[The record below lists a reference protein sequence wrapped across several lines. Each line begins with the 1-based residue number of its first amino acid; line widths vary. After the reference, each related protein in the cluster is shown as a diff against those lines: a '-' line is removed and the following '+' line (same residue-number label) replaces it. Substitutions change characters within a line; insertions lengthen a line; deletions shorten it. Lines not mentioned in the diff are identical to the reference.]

1 MSKLSFRARALDASK
16 PMPIYYMDDVPEF
29 QDFATINRAV
39 PQMPTGM
46 EKEEECEHHL
56 QRAISAQQA
65 YGHTGELVIPTPE
78 VYNVPKHIKDELYPA
93 TYKSSRHLIHVQ
105 PFSMD
110 QDIPDY
116 DIDSEDEIWLSE
128 QAGRLDIRPLQFEEM
143 MDRLEK
149 SSGQQVITL
158 KEAKL
163 LLRDD
168 DDIIIAVY
176 DYWLNKRLKTQHP
189 LIPQVKTEKRDG
201 STNNN
206 PYVAFRRRTEKMQT
220 RKNRKNDEASYEKML
235 KLRRDLSRAVTLLEF
250 VKRREKS
257 KREHLHLTVEI
268 VEKRYQAGD
277 FSGQLL
283 AEVSAIKHSRP
294 NFIPVNSSQIVI
306 KPDTRVTK
314 TKPIKGAP
322 AKKRQY
328 KRKKP
333 EANTSKSIIP
343 NNHGLE
349 LGLGDLASS
358 EEDGL
363 SPVHSDQ
370 DDDNNDPDGPYAFK
384 RKKNCNYH
392 EPRLDGLGNW
402 PWCSAE
408 EGGSEDKRY
417 RFCLTSIPD
426 LENRPRCIGFARRRI
441 GRGGRIV
448 VDRAW
453 TPLDEH
459 LSELDGIAEPIPNGL
474 PSSDLL
480 TEIRNEWKFFR
491 PRTITS
497 NNDELNDRLSENSDD
512 YSRCKT
518 ESSTSRPHINETSA
532 LDFVKNYLSQDDEL
546 FEMQRK
552 QLERLKPD
560 DSQSVIVFM
569 TDHSYS
575 SLPTSCFNIAPA
587 PCKTPAQYHLVSA
600 ELSDDNCSQNAVVPS
615 TTAASLQLLD
625 TSSITPSVERVAL
638 TNGPVADKA
647 EMFANDSSAL
657 ERHKDF
663 LSTSLESL
671 VNFPQNSVIQSVN
684 SCLPAVPSIDI
695 GSGAASHSSDS
706 VRVINSKTFST
717 PAPQTTMRFTS
728 LEQNGNET
736 TRLKQELFLNKVKVV
751 EKVTSE
757 SSVSMD
763 VT

>member
-29 QDFATINRAV
+29 QDFTTINRAV

-78 VYNVPKHIKDELYPA
+78 VYNVPKNIKDELYPA
-93 TYKSSRHLIHVQ
+93 TYKSSRQLIHVQ

-116 DIDSEDEIWLSE
+116 DIDSEDERWLSQ
-128 QAGRLDIRPLQFEEM
+128 QADRLDIRPLQYEEM

-235 KLRRDLSRAVTLLEF
+235 KLRRDLSRAVTLLEL
-250 VKRREKS
+250 VKRREKT
-257 KREHLHLTVEI
+257 KRELLHLTVEV
-268 VEKRYQAGD
+268 VEKRYQAQD

-283 AEVSAIKHSRP
+283 AEVSAIKHQRQS
-294 NFIPVNSSQIVI
+294 FIPVNSQVVM
-306 KPDTRVTK
+306 KQETRPV
-314 TKPIKGAP
+314 KGAP

-333 EANTSKSIIP
+333 DNSAKSSIS
-343 NNHGLE
+343 NSHGLD
-349 LGLGDLASS
+349 LGIGDLASS
-358 EEDGL
+358 EDDGL
-363 SPVHSDQ
+363 SLSQSDQ
-370 DDDNNDPDGPYAFK
+370 DDDNDPDGPFAFR

-392 EPRLDGLGNW
+392 EPRVESLGNW
-402 PWCSAE
+402 PWCSSE
-408 EGGSEDKRY
+408 EGGFEDKRY
-417 RFCLTSIPD
+417 RYCLTSIPGFN
-426 LENRPRCIGFARRRI
+426 NRSACIGFARRRI
-441 GRGGRIV
+441 GRGGRV
-448 VDRAW
+448 VFDRAW
-453 TPLDEH
+453 SPLDDH
-459 LSELDGIAEPIPNGL
+459 LSELDNIAVSTPNGL
-474 PSSDLL
+474 PTNNELIA
-480 TEIRNEWKFFR
+480 EIRNEWKFFR
-491 PRTITS
+491 PKTS
-497 NNDELNDRLSENSDD
+497 SSSNTETENQGSGNGASNEF
-512 YSRCKT
+512 SRCRA
-518 ESSTSRPHINETSA
+518 ESSTSKTHTNESPVV
-532 LDFVKNYLSQDDEL
+532 DFIKNNLSQEDEL

-552 QLERLKPD
+552 QLERLKSD
-560 DSQSVIVFM
+560 ESQSVVLVS
-569 TDHSYS
+569 DHSYS
-575 SLPTSCFNIAPA
+575 SLPTSCFNI
-587 PCKTPAQYHLVSA
+587 TPTPSKPLAQYHLVSA
-600 ELSDDNCSQNAVVPS
+600 ELCEESDSSNFSVP
-615 TTAASLQLLD
+615 TTTSAPLLQLLD
-625 TSSITPSVERVAL
+625 TSSITSNVSKVVL
-638 TNGPVADKA
+638 TNGPIADKVDIS
-647 EMFANDSSAL
+647 NDSNSL
-657 ERHKDF
+657 ERVERHRKEI
-663 LSTSLESL
+663 LGTSIESL
-671 VNFPQNSVIQSVN
+671 VNFPQNSIVN
-684 SCLPAVPSIDI
+684 SCLPAVPSIDL
-695 GSGAASHSSDS
+695 GGGAASHSSDTIH
-706 VRVINSKTFST
+706 VINSKTFST
-717 PAPQTTMRFTS
+717 PQSALRFTS

-736 TRLKQELFLNKVKVV
+736 RRYSFTRQRPCILTLKKISALRHV
-751 EKVTSE
+751 
-757 SSVSMD
+757 
-763 VT
+763 

>member
-29 QDFATINRAV
+29 QDFTTINRAV

-78 VYNVPKHIKDELYPA
+78 VYNVPKNIKDELYPA
-93 TYKSSRHLIHVQ
+93 TYKSSRQLIHVQ

-116 DIDSEDEIWLSE
+116 DIDSEDEKWLSQ
-128 QAGRLDIRPLQFEEM
+128 QAERLDIRPLQYEEM

-176 DYWLNKRLKTQHP
+176 DYWLNKRLRTQHP

-235 KLRRDLSRAVTLLEF
+235 KLRRDLSRAVTLLEL
-250 VKRREKS
+250 VKRREKT
-257 KREHLHLTVEI
+257 KRELLHLTVEI
-268 VEKRYQAGD
+268 MEKRYQAQD

-283 AEVSAIKHSRP
+283 AEVSAIKHQRQS
-294 NFIPVNSSQIVI
+294 FIPVNSSQVVI
-306 KPDTRVTK
+306 KPETRVTK
-314 TKPIKGAP
+314 SKPVKGAP

-333 EANTSKSIIP
+333 DSTLSKMTIS
-343 NNHGLE
+343 NSHGLD
-349 LGLGDLASS
+349 LNVGDVVSS
-358 EEDGL
+358 EEDAL
-363 SPVHSDQ
+363 SLSQSDQ
-370 DDDNNDPDGPYAFK
+370 DDDNDPDGPYAFR

-392 EPRLDGLGNW
+392 EPRLEGLGNW

-417 RFCLTSIPD
+417 RFCLTSIPNSH
-426 LENRPRCIGFARRRI
+426 NRPSCIGFARRRI

-448 VDRAW
+448 FDRAW
-453 TPLDEH
+453 SPLDDH
-459 LSELDGIAEPIPNGL
+459 LSELDNIALSPPNGL
-474 PSSDLL
+474 SSSNELI
-480 TEIRNEWKFFR
+480 TEIRTEWKFFR
-491 PRTITS
+491 PKTS
-497 NNDELNDRLSENSDD
+497 SASNTESENPDNGNGASNEF
-512 YSRCKT
+512 SRCRA
-518 ESSTSRPHINETSA
+518 ESSTNKTLTNENPVV
-532 LDFVKNYLSQDDEL
+532 DFVKNYLNQEDEL

-560 DSQSVIVFM
+560 ESQSIVLLDS
-569 TDHSYS
+569 DHSYS
-575 SLPTSCFNIAPA
+575 SLPTSCFNVAP
-587 PCKTPAQYHLVSA
+587 TPSKPLAQYHLVSA
-600 ELSDDNCSQNAVVPS
+600 EFCDENDSSNISVQ
-615 TTAASLQLLD
+615 TTTSAPLLQLLD
-625 TSSITPSVERVAL
+625 TSSITSNVGKVAL
-638 TNGPVADKA
+638 TNGPVVEKGGDGLV
-647 EMFANDSSAL
+647 NDSSTL
-657 ERHKDF
+657 ERHRKEI
-663 LSTSLESL
+663 LGTSIESL
-671 VNFPQNSVIQSVN
+671 VNYSQNSVVN
-684 SCLPAVPSIDI
+684 SCLPAVPSIDL
-695 GSGAASHSSDS
+695 GGGAASHSSDTIH
-706 VRVINSKTFST
+706 VINSKTFST
-717 PAPQTTMRFTS
+717 PQSALRFS
-728 LEQNGNET
+728 NIEQNGNE
-736 TRLKQELFLNKVKVV
+736 TRLKQELFLTKVKVD
-751 EKVTSE
+751 KVTSE

>member
-1 MSKLSFRARALDASK
+1 MSKLSFRARALDALK

-29 QDFATINRAV
+29 QDFTTINRAV

-78 VYNVPKHIKDELYPA
+78 VYNVPKNIKDELYPA
-93 TYKSSRHLIHVQ
+93 TYKSSRQLIHVQ

-116 DIDSEDEIWLSE
+116 DIDSEDERWLSQ
-128 QAGRLDIRPLQFEEM
+128 QADRLDIRPLQYEEM

-235 KLRRDLSRAVTLLEF
+235 KLRRDLSRAVTLLEL
-250 VKRREKS
+250 VKRREKT
-257 KREHLHLTVEI
+257 KRELLHLTVEV
-268 VEKRYQAGD
+268 VERRYQAQD

-283 AEVSAIKHSRP
+283 AEVSAIKHQRQS
-294 NFIPVNSSQIVI
+294 FIPVNSSQVVI
-306 KPDTRVTK
+306 KPETRPV
-314 TKPIKGAP
+314 KGAP

-333 EANTSKSIIP
+333 DNSAKSSIS
-343 NNHGLE
+343 NSHGLD
-349 LGLGDLASS
+349 LGIGDLASS
-358 EEDGL
+358 EDDGL
-363 SPVHSDQ
+363 SLSQSDQ
-370 DDDNNDPDGPYAFK
+370 DDDNDPDGPFAFRRK
-384 RKKNCNYH
+384 RNCSYH
-392 EPRLDGLGNW
+392 EPRVEGLGNW
-402 PWCSAE
+402 PWCSSE
-408 EGGSEDKRY
+408 EGGTEDKRY
-417 RFCLTSIPD
+417 RYCLTSIPGFN
-426 LENRPRCIGFARRRI
+426 NRPACIGFARRRI
-441 GRGGRIV
+441 GRGGRV
-448 VDRAW
+448 VFDRAW
-453 TPLDEH
+453 SPLDDH
-459 LSELDGIAEPIPNGL
+459 LSELDNIAVSTPNGL
-474 PSSDLL
+474 PTNNELI

-491 PRTITS
+491 PKTS
-497 NNDELNDRLSENSDD
+497 SSSNTETENQGNGNGASNEF
-512 YSRCKT
+512 SRCRA
-518 ESSTSRPHINETSA
+518 ESSTSKTHTNESPVV
-532 LDFVKNYLSQDDEL
+532 DFIKNNLSQEDEL

-560 DSQSVIVFM
+560 ESQSVVVLVS
-569 TDHSYS
+569 DHSYS
-575 SLPTSCFNIAPA
+575 SLPTSCFNIAP
-587 PCKTPAQYHLVSA
+587 TPSKPLAQYHLVSA
-600 ELSDDNCSQNAVVPS
+600 ELCEESDSSNFSVP
-615 TTAASLQLLD
+615 TTTSAPLLQLLD
-625 TSSITPSVERVAL
+625 TSSITSNISRVVL
-638 TNGPVADKA
+638 TNGPIA
-647 EMFANDSSAL
+647 EKVDISNDSNSL
-657 ERHKDF
+657 ERVERHRKEI
-663 LSTSLESL
+663 LGTSIESL
-671 VNFPQNSVIQSVN
+671 VNFPQNSIVN
-684 SCLPAVPSIDI
+684 SCLPAVPSIDL
-695 GSGAASHSSDS
+695 GGGAASHSSDTIH
-706 VRVINSKTFST
+706 VINSKTFST
-717 PAPQTTMRFTS
+717 PQSALRFTS

-736 TRLKQELFLNKVKVV
+736 RLKQELFLSKVKVD
-751 EKVTSE
+751 KMTSE